1 MSYTVSGLR
10 QTISMTGEIG
20 NQVAFLLMTIVLFAG
35 LGMWFYNPKKNM
47 KRTNLQEL
55 PNRMCWEFLF
65 IVKQEAGTKVL
76 ASQLFWIVEQDA
88 VVEWALLR

>member
-35 LGMWFYNPKKNM
+35 LGMWFYNPKNM

-55 PNRMCWEFLF
+55 PTECVGSFLF
-65 IVKQEAGTKVL
+65 M
-76 ASQLFWIVEQDA
+76 
-88 VVEWALLR
+88 